1 MTSEIGKETARPRK
15 TLQSVAA
22 LFAGFVVNVALSL
35 CTDLGLHAIGILPAL
50 GQPETDSQL
59 MLATAYRTLY
69 GVISSYVVARL
80 APNRPMGHALL
91 GGAIGMVLATAG
103 AAATWNKGLGPHW
116 YPLALIVTA
125 LPSAWAGGKLRV
137 LQMQQVQH

>member
-35 CTDLGLHAIGILPAL
+35 GTDLGLHAIGILPAL